1 MGLDLLEHS
10 HAQDRYQQA
19 EAILGWS
26 VTDRC
31 GGELETLSRTLY
43 TQPCLYV
50 ISAIL
55 TDLLKAQGQAPA
67 AVAGHSLGEYAALY
81 AAGVF
86 DFATGLRLV
95 KRRAELMEEAS
106 GGKMVALV
114 GFNRAALE
122 TAVADEASVV
132 LANDNHADQV
142 VISGHPEGID
152 MVLRQIKVKRA
163 LPLNVSG
170 AFHSPFMADAAYE
183 FNQLIDVVR
192 FQPAKIPVLS
202 NVEPTPTTDPD
213 VLQEQLMKQMIGPV
227 RWREISLQLQQM
239 GITTVMEVGPGKVLT
254 GLIKRTCPDLKL
266 INAGTL
272 ATVTAIA

>member
-1 MGLDLLEHS
+1 
-10 HAQDRYQQA
+10 
-19 EAILGWS
+19 
-26 VTDRC
+26 
-31 GGELETLSRTLY
+31 
-43 TQPCLYV
+43 
-50 ISAIL
+50 
-55 TDLLKAQGQAPA
+55 
-67 AVAGHSLGEYAALY
+67 
-81 AAGVF
+81 
-86 DFATGLRLV
+86 
-95 KRRAELMEEAS
+95 
-106 GGKMVALV
+106 
-114 GFNRAALE
+114 
-122 TAVADEASVV
+122 VV

-152 MVLRQIKVKRA
+152 TILGQLKVKRA

-170 AFHSPFMADAAYE
+170 AFHSPFMADAAHE

-239 GITTVMEVGPGKVLT
+239 GITMVMEVGPGKVLT